1 MGQLTEI
8 YNRLG
13 EEFDKASQ
21 EHFDAALNGKKN
33 GDRLYYHGKM
43 RGIDIAI
50 RIVEETLEK
59 AREECIK
66 EDFDKT

>member
-8 YNRLG
+8 YNHLR

-21 EHFDAALNGKKN
+21 EHFDAGLNGKKDD
-33 GDRLYYHGKM
+33 DRLYYHGKM

>member
-8 YNRLG
+8 YDRLFD
-13 EEFDKASQ
+13 EFEKASQ
-21 EHFDAALNGKKN
+21 EHFYAALNGKN
-33 GDRLYYHGKM
+33 DGDRIYYHGKM
-43 RGIDIAI
+43 HGIDLAM
-50 RIVEETLEK
+50 RIVEETLNK

>member
-8 YNRLG
+8 YNHLR

-21 EHFDAALNGKKN
+21 EHFDAGLNGKKD